1 MQNGTNKVE
10 ITFTITRNGEKESV
24 KIKALTEREAWRC
37 LIEQQLMDD
46 VEKVVLTTTRCL

>member
-24 KIKALTEREAWRC
+24 KIKAMTEREAWRR

>member
-24 KIKALTEREAWRC
+24 KIKALTEREAWRR